1 MAKKFKIGDRVRCIN
16 NGMLHNNIAG
26 KFGTIVRVLWHD
38 TYSVEF
44 DENIGGHTCN
54 GAAKEGHGW
63 NCDCE
68 MLTRAG
74 DESIIIYRKDCAV
87 IALDKRSG
95 KKGIAKC
102 HPGDT
107 FDFET
112 GAKLA
117 FDRLLVNDKF
127 GAPEHIYKVGDKVK
141 VIDTGKL
148 YTTYFKKVELMTDDA
163 GVLARYAY
171 DKYSCDCGKTLSGTY
186 TILAIDDTYVL
197 ISKNEGTLHRE
208 VLLIDEKGLMKC

>member
-1 MAKKFKIGDRVRCIN
+1 MAKKFKTGDRVRCIR
-16 NGMLHNNIAG
+16 NGMLHKNIAG

-38 TYSVEF
+38 TYGVEF

-68 MLTRAG
+68 MLTRAV
-74 DESIIIYRKDCAV
+74 DESIIIYRKGKEV
-87 IALDKRSG
+87 VALDKRSG
-95 KKGIAKC
+95 KKGIARC
-102 HPGDT
+102 CPEDT
-107 FDFET
+107 FNFET

-127 GAPEHIYKVGDKVK
+127 GAPEHAYKVGDKVK

-148 YTTYFKKVELMTDDA
+148 YTTYFKKVELMTDDT
-163 GVLARYAY
+163 GILARYAY
-171 DKYSCDCGKTLSGTY
+171 DKYSCGCGKTLSGTY
-186 TILAIDDTYVL
+186 TILAIDDTYAL
-197 ISKNEGTLHRE
+197 IGKNEGARHSE